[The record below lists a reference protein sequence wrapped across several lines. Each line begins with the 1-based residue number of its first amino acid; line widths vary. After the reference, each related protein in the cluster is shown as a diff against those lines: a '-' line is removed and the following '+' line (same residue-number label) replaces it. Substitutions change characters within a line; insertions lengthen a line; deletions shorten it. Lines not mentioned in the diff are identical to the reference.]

1 MSKILFLKTLL
12 LFCFLWSCGFKVVN
26 QSELTNFNI
35 SSISVSGD
43 NRISFKIKNKLLQY
57 SKNNG
62 KKLLNL
68 DIDVKKNKEIKEK
81 NIKNEITKYQIN
93 IKVNLNFYELG
104 NTNDKKEIN
113 LSIEGDY
120 SVDQIHSRTTA
131 NEKKLIENLIENI
144 SGKLLN
150 EIGIKLNDI

>member
-26 QSELTNFNI
+26 QSELINFNI

-81 NIKNEITKYQIN
+81 NIKNEITKFEISIASSIQY
-93 IKVNLNFYELG
+93 G
-104 NTNDKKEIN
+104 NN
-113 LSIEGDY
+113 EGDQFEITKKGDYTVTGQY
-120 SVDQIHSRTTA
+120 SQTLN
-131 NEKKLIENLIENI
+131 NEKKLINVLTESLVEDIIEE
-144 SGKLLN
+144 LVRRT
-150 EIGIKLNDI
+150 NDL

>member
-26 QSELTNFNI
+26 QSELINFNI

-81 NIKNEITKYQIN
+81 NIKNEITKFEISIASSIQY
-93 IKVNLNFYELG
+93 G
-104 NTNDKKEIN
+104 NN
-113 LSIEGDY
+113 EGDQFEITKKGDYTVTGQY
-120 SVDQIHSRTTA
+120 SQTLN
-131 NEKKLIENLIENI
+131 NEKKLINVLTESLVEDVIEELIQRT
-144 SGKLLN
+144 
-150 EIGIKLNDI
+150 NDL

>member
-1 MSKILFLKTLL
+1 M
-12 LFCFLWSCGFKVVN
+12 WSCGFKVVN
-26 QSELTNFNI
+26 QSELINFNI

-81 NIKNEITKYQIN
+81 NIKNEITKFEISIASSIQY
-93 IKVNLNFYELG
+93 G
-104 NTNDKKEIN
+104 NN
-113 LSIEGDY
+113 EGDQFEITKKGDYTVTGQY
-120 SVDQIHSRTTA
+120 SQTLN
-131 NEKKLIENLIENI
+131 NEKKLINVLTESLVEDIIEELIQRT
-144 SGKLLN
+144 
-150 EIGIKLNDI
+150 NDL

>member
-26 QSELTNFNI
+26 QSELINFNI
-35 SSISVSGD
+35 SSMSVSGD

-81 NIKNEITKYQIN
+81 NIKNEITKFEISIASSIQY
-93 IKVNLNFYELG
+93 G
-104 NTNDKKEIN
+104 NN
-113 LSIEGDY
+113 EGDQFEITKKGDYTVTGQY
-120 SVDQIHSRTTA
+120 SQTLN
-131 NEKKLIENLIENI
+131 NEKKLINVLTESLVEDIIEELIQRT
-144 SGKLLN
+144 
-150 EIGIKLNDI
+150 NDL

>member
-26 QSELTNFNI
+26 QSELINFNI

-81 NIKNEITKYQIN
+81 NIKNEITKFEISIASSIQY
-93 IKVNLNFYELG
+93 G
-104 NTNDKKEIN
+104 NN
-113 LSIEGDY
+113 EGDQFEITKKGDYTVTGQY
-120 SVDQIHSRTTA
+120 SQTLN
-131 NEKKLIENLIENI
+131 NEKKLINVLTESLVEDIIEELIQRT
-144 SGKLLN
+144 
-150 EIGIKLNDI
+150 NDL